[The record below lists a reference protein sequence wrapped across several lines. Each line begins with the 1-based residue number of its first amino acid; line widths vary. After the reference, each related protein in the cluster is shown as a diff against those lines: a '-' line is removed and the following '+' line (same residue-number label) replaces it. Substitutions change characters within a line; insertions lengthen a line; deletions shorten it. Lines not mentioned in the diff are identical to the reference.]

1 MMNEIKKNADKRM
14 DKSVVSLSLAFKKLR
29 TGRAHT
35 GLLEHLTAEYYGA
48 EVPLTQVANVA
59 VEDSRTL
66 TVTPW
71 ERQMIPVIE
80 KAIMNSDLGLTPA
93 TAGNVI
99 RVPVPMLTEERRR
112 GNLLHD
118 ALAFGHIKIARWLV
132 KKGLDLRDAKAH
144 YVWAAMLSRD
154 EKVIRFAVENGA
166 PIDGPGKRTALHH
179 ECNHGW
185 TKLVPCLLELG
196 ANPKAKDEMGNTPL
210 HLAAQRGNASSLV
223 RLLLAAGANPKAKNK
238 KGETA
243 GAIARKA
250 KTKAVANLL
259 KGS

>member
-71 ERQMIPVIE
+71 EQQMIPVIE
-80 KAIMNSDLGLTPA
+80 KAIMNSDLGLTPM

-99 RVPVPMLTEERRR
+99 RVPLPVLTEERRR
-112 GNLLHD
+112 DLARLVKQDAENARIAVRNIRRDALHD
-118 ALAFGHIKIARWLV
+118 LK
-132 KKGLDLRDAKAH
+132 
-144 YVWAAMLSRD
+144 
-154 EKVIRFAVENGA
+154 E
-166 PIDGPGKRTALHH
+166 
-179 ECNHGW
+179 
-185 TKLVPCLLELG
+185 
-196 ANPKAKDEMGNTPL
+196 
-210 HLAAQRGNASSLV
+210 
-223 RLLLAAGANPKAKNK
+223 
-238 KGETA
+238 
-243 GAIARKA
+243 
-250 KTKAVANLL
+250 LL
-259 KGS
+259 KEKKISEDDERRVHQEIQDLTDQHTTEIGKISEKKQQEIMDF